1 MRTEAV
7 SVKHGFRSKGRAMG
21 IWERSKN
28 FNNLRLILF
37 EFPSRNRVKRFQ
49 RPERRK

>member
-37 EFPSRNRVKRFQ
+37 ELCKTTGGWGN
-49 RPERRK
+49 